1 LNHGPNVKGHGCYH
15 LRDLIGNNNKYRKS
29 QITKIVHHV
38 MVELFVERLNHH
50 WTGFT
55 ALSIKLYDMNKNEL
69 KVKCHGTGPSSDAF
83 LVD

>member
-1 LNHGPNVKGHGCYH
+1 M
-15 LRDLIGNNNKYRKS
+15 
-29 QITKIVHHV
+29 
-38 MVELFVERLNHH
+38 MVELVVERLNHH

-69 KVKCHGTGPSSDAF
+69 KVKGHGTGPSSDAF